1 MIMAIPMLAFS
12 AALFFFAFIGIKTT
26 IEKHQGGHGLNMV
39 ADLFKYAALFIAV
52 VIASFGL
59 AGLITQLIDNSSSS
73 LDDKLDAARWLS
85 FVFVGVPIIA
95 IIGRWIRKDFTKN
108 TEASHEPA
116 WQLYLLVATTFSFM
130 VWFIPLADTL
140 KWFAG
145 GTYHPRQ
152 VAQILIA
159 FVGWLIHLKLI
170 AVHESSIVNIH
181 RFIGWFSGAI
191 GLVVSGI
198 SLIDWVIS
206 KAIDVQVGPLQIQE
220 AVILAA
226 VSAPIFAFYWGKFE
240 ENASEIEGRIYR
252 TFGGMAVPILFS
264 TIALTFAIHQFLSW
278 HFEDR
283 YDDYQAHFAEV
294 PQQIGVVV
302 ILIPTMLIF
311 RKLVSGHERDN
322 VNRAFQYLISAGGVL
337 AMGLSLGALLEGTLD
352 RTDRDSLL
360 FAFALIISAGY
371 TWYRQW
377 SHCQFAMSIDFEVEH
392 HSPIRRLFLLATIGI
407 PSLISIGAA
416 TWLLY
421 RILEA
426 LFIGE
431 FDQIRIAQP
440 AGFIFGAGAV
450 ALYHLRIARKERD

>member
-1 MIMAIPMLAFS
+1 MIIAIPMLLFM
-12 AALFFFAFIGIKTT
+12 AAVGYFAIVGIKTT
-26 IEKHQGGHGLNMV
+26 IERRKDSHGLTMV
-39 ADLFKYAALFIAV
+39 GDLFKYAALLIAV
-52 VIASFGL
+52 VITAFGL
-59 AGLITQLIDNSSSS
+59 AGLLTQLIDNTASS
-73 LDDKLDAARWLS
+73 LNDKLNAARWLS
-85 FVFVGVPIIA
+85 FVFVGTPIMA
-95 IIGRWIRKDFTKN
+95 IIGRWIRRDFTKN
-108 TEASHEPA
+108 LDASHEPA
-116 WQLYLLVATTFSFM
+116 WQIYILAATTISFM
-130 VWFIPLADTL
+130 AWYLPIADTL

-145 GTYHPRQ
+145 GAYHPRQ

-159 FVGWLIHLKLI
+159 FIAWLIHLKLI
-170 AVHESSIVNIH
+170 SIHKSSIVNIH

-198 SLIDWVIS
+198 SILDWAIS
-206 KAIDVQVGPLQIQE
+206 KAMDVQVGPLQVQE

-226 VSAPIFAFYWGKFE
+226 VSAPVLAFYWNKFE
-240 ENASEIEGRIYR
+240 ANATEIEARIYR

-264 TIALTFAIHQFLSW
+264 TIASTFAIHQFLSW

-322 VNRAFQYLISAGGVL
+322 VIRAFQYLISAGGVL

-352 RTDRDSLL
+352 RSDRDSLL

-377 SHCQFAMSIDFEVEH
+377 SHCQFAMNIDFEAEH